1 MKTNELK
8 KENRIILDDGT
19 YGTVKDNKKGNV
31 RFCEVESL
39 FTELG
44 SIYAHTIAYAVLDG
58 EPIAIEHT
66 PAQLKLKQTLKNLF

>member
-8 KENRIILDDGT
+8 KESRIILDDGT
-19 YGTVKDNKKGNV
+19 FGTVKDNKKGIR
-31 RFCEVESL
+31 RFCHIEGPYP
-39 FTELG
+39 ELG
-44 SIYAHTIAYAVLDG
+44 TIYAHTIAYAVLDG